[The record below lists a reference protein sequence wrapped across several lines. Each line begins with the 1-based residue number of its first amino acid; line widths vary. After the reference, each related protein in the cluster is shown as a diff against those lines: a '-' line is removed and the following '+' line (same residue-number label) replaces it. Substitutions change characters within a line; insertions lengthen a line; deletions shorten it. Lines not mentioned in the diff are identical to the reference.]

1 MAVHNFH
8 IPVMGTGHSIDTPI
22 RVAPFGI
29 SSVISLVDDLLL
41 EPLRKKYCKDYN
53 LAYEPIPRFAEDGRA
68 KRITAYLDMVHDV
81 VQIRFKSI
89 QNQAFETGTD
99 KTKYFEMLPDTSS
112 LKKEYE
118 AFNKLPAGPEKEATA
133 VALTER
139 MECGFIDVNIMVKL
153 DRVNYDR
160 KGELLSDEYAD
171 AKAALRGYAKSKLDS
186 CIVFSAGINQT
197 LFSYMTQFS
206 DFYRNEEGYIK
217 KRIILKVSDYRSTL
231 TQGKF
236 LARKGLEVYEFRI
249 ESGLNCGGHAFAS
262 NGYLLPTLL
271 EEFVENRAGLKDS
284 FLPSVKKFYDKQ
296 GWSFPETTAPPR
308 LTVQG
313 GIGNYGENQRLMDVY
328 GMDATGWASPF
339 LLVPEATP
347 IDGPTKKLLAA
358 STPDDLYLSDVSPLG
373 VPFNNIRNSG
383 SEQWTTGRVEQDK
396 AGSPCPKG
404 FLVSNHEYTEKAI
417 CTASRQYQKQK
428 LEDIEA
434 LDATPEEKA
443 KLKDKTVVK
452 TCICDH
458 LGNGALITLDLA
470 KVERAPQAI
479 CPGSNIAWFNRE
491 YTLREMVAHIYGQ
504 GDCLV
509 PKERPHMFEKEIS
522 MYIDHYRKSVEKC
535 ASDKE
540 ALVLRDYRNNL
551 QKGIEQCTEIAQSK
565 AYEGENLES
574 ILASAPTYLEELD
587 SIYNTLESQFAV
599 VSV

>member
-1 MAVHNFH
+1 MAVHDFH

-41 EPLRKKYCKDYN
+41 EPLRKKYCKDYD
-53 LAYEPIPRFAEDGRA
+53 LPYEPIPRFAEDGRA
-68 KRITAYLDMVHDV
+68 KRITAYLNMVQDI
-81 VQIRFKSI
+81 VQIRFKEI
-89 QNQAFETGTD
+89 QNQDFEAGTD
-99 KTKYFEMLPDTSS
+99 KTKYFEMLPNTSL
-112 LKKEYE
+112 LKREYR
-118 AFNKLPAGPEKEATA
+118 AFTELPAGPERAATA
-133 VALTER
+133 KSLTEK

-153 DRVNYDR
+153 DRVNYNR
-160 KGELLSDEYAD
+160 KGELLSDKYAD
-171 AKAALRGYAKSKLDS
+171 AKAALRGYANSKLDS

-206 DFYRNEEGYIK
+206 DFYRNKEGYIK

-271 EEFVENRAGLKDS
+271 EEFVENRGELKDT
-284 FLPSVKKFYDKQ
+284 FLPSVKKFYEKQ
-296 GWSFPETTAPPR
+296 GRSFLGTVAPPR

-313 GIGNYGENQRLMDVY
+313 GIGNHGERQRLMDVY

-347 IDGPTKKLLAA
+347 IDSPTKKLLAE

-383 SEQWTTGRVEQDK
+383 SEQWTTQRVQQDK

-417 CTASRQYQKQK
+417 CTASREYQKQK
-428 LEDIEA
+428 LEDIA
-434 LDATPEEKA
+434 CLTTTPEEKTA
-443 KLKDKTVVK
+443 LQDKTVIK

-470 KVERAPQAI
+470 RVERAPQAI
-479 CPGSNIAWFNRE
+479 CPGPNIAWFNRE

-504 GDCLV
+504 GECLV
-509 PKERPHMFEKEIS
+509 PKKRPHMFEKEIS
-522 MYIDHYRKSVEKC
+522 MYIDHYLKSVNKC
-535 ASDKE
+535 ESEKE
-540 ALVLRDYRNNL
+540 ALILRDYKENL
-551 QKGIEQCTEIAQSK
+551 QKGIEQCTEIAKSK
-565 AYEGENLES
+565 AYEEENLES
-574 ILASAPTYLEELD
+574 ILASAPKYLADLNK
-587 SIYNTLESQFAV
+587 IYNILKSKFSI
-599 VSV
+599 VST